1 MIVLKGNKIGD
12 IRSPLLVSFRK
23 PSGSLIASTQDKPN
37 QQDVVFFEK
46 NGLLHGHFTLPFLK
60 DEVKVGA

>member
-1 MIVLKGNKIGD
+1 MLCWTPHPFFFFNLNTLGFAL
-12 IRSPLLVSFRK
+12 R

-46 NGLLHGHFTLPFLK
+46 NGLLRGHFTLPFLK